1 MQTTSFAVPDISCD
15 GCATAIRTALRRLC
29 KVYDI
34 AVDVPYKIVTVS
46 HDGPADVI
54 ATALGQ
60 AGFPAT
66 VTRPP
71 DV

>member
-15 GCATAIRTALRRLC
+15 GCATAIRTALRRLNTAH
-29 KVYDI
+29 DI
-34 AVDVPYKIVTVS
+34 DVDVSSKIVTVS
-46 HDGPADVI
+46 HDGPADAV
-54 ATALGQ
+54 ASALGQ

>member
-1 MQTTSFAVPDISCD
+1 MQTTTFAAPDISCD
-15 GCATAIRTALRRLC
+15 GCANAIRTALRRLDG
-29 KVYDI
+29 VYDI
-34 AVDVPYKIVTVS
+34 DVDIPNKLVTVA
-46 HDGPADVI
+46 HDGPADTL
-54 ATALGQ
+54 ADALDR